1 MKPSAA
7 FHKPLSKYGAKHLPL
22 HIYIWIQKAGLTKT
36 EFFEQYPNYHYRD
49 EGFPQVLIDRIQ
61 ERKEARKENL
71 KKAERDLERS
81 IGKLS
86 LKCGCN
92 KDAKRPCKQ
101 GLPKVKSLRK
111 KVEFQPST
119 SRVGRAIAR
128 VKPVVRQPSP
138 VPIIDITSDSDSEPI
153 SVEVAPRVDLLP
165 PSGVELFP
173 QASVEAISHPGHSRE
188 DLPPPSVEIIPP
200 PSVAPNVELLPSPS
214 VEVISQVTE

>member
-1 MKPSAA
+1 MNSSPA
-7 FHKPLSKYGAKHLPL
+7 FRKPLSKYGAKHLPL
-22 HIYIWIQKAGLTKT
+22 RVYIWIQKAGLTKT
-36 EFFEQYPNYHYRD
+36 EFFEQYPNYYYRD
-49 EGFPQVLIDRIQ
+49 DGFPRIQ
-61 ERKEARKENL
+61 ERKEAGKGNL

-86 LKCGCN
+86 LKC
-92 KDAKRPCKQ
+92 
-101 GLPKVKSLRK
+101 PKVKRLRK

-128 VKPVVRQPSP
+128 VKPVVRKPSP

-153 SVEVAPRVDLLP
+153 SMEVAPRVDLLP

-173 QASVEAISHPGHSRE
+173 QPSVEAISQPGHSRE

-200 PSVAPNVELLPSPS
+200 PSVAPNVELLPPPS

>member
-1 MKPSAA
+1 MRV
-7 FHKPLSKYGAKHLPL
+7 
-22 HIYIWIQKAGLTKT
+22 YIWIQKAGLTKT

-61 ERKEARKENL
+61 ERKKARKESL
-71 KKAERDLERS
+71 RKAERDLERS

-86 LKCGCN
+86 LKC
-92 KDAKRPCKQ
+92 
-101 GLPKVKSLRK
+101 PKVKRLRK

-128 VKPVVRQPSP
+128 VKPVVRKPSP

-153 SVEVAPRVDLLP
+153 SMEVAPRVDFLP

-173 QASVEAISHPGHSRE
+173 QPSVEAISQQGHSRE
-188 DLPPPSVEIIPP
+188 DLPPPSVEIIPS
-200 PSVAPNVELLPSPS
+200 SVAPNVELFPPPC

>member
-1 MKPSAA
+1 MKPSTA
-7 FHKPLSKYGAKHLPL
+7 FRKPLSKYGAKHLPMRV
-22 HIYIWIQKAGLTKT
+22 YIWIQKAGLTKT

-61 ERKEARKENL
+61 ERKKARKESL
-71 KKAERDLERS
+71 RKAERDLERS

-86 LKCGCN
+86 LKC
-92 KDAKRPCKQ
+92 
-101 GLPKVKSLRK
+101 PKVKRLRK

-119 SRVGRAIAR
+119 SRVGRVIAR
-128 VKPVVRQPSP
+128 VKPVVRKPSP

-153 SVEVAPRVDLLP
+153 SMEVAPRVDFPP

-173 QASVEAISHPGHSRE
+173 QPSVEAISQPGHSRE

-200 PSVAPNVELLPSPS
+200 PSVAPNVELLPPPS